1 MQIEGSSAKKNLIHL
16 FRTLKYRN
24 YRLFFMGQSISLI
37 GTWLQMIAVS
47 WLVYRL
53 TGSVFMLGLVGFLSR
68 IPTFLVAP
76 FAGVVADRYDRYK
89 ILIWTQVLSMLQA
102 FIFAVLV
109 FTGTVQ
115 VWHTILLGISLGL
128 INAFD
133 IPVRQSF
140 VVNMVEDKKDLGN
153 AIALNSSMVN
163 GARLIGPTVAGL
175 LIAAVGEGWCFSIN
189 ALSFIAVI
197 SSLLMMKIK
206 PWEFKKASKSGF
218 LEFKEGF
225 SYAYKQKIIS
235 SLLLLLAVASLIAMP
250 YLVLMPAFSKEILKG
265 GPKMFGFLMA
275 AAGFGAL
282 IGALYLG
289 GRKSSEGLGRI
300 VILSSILFGIGLIMF
315 SFTRTVWTSAL
326 FLIVSGFGM
335 MVQAT
340 GTNTILQTVVEE
352 DKRGRVMSLYTMA
365 FMGMQPFGSLLIGQL
380 AAAFG
385 IPATILIGG
394 VACGTSAV
402 FIGWKMLK
410 AEPDLQNR

>member
-1 MQIEGSSAKKNLIHL
+1 MQQVADSSAKKSLIHL

-37 GTWLQMIAVS
+37 GTWLQLIAVS

-53 TGSVFMLGLVGFLSR
+53 TGDVFMLGLVGFLSR

-109 FTGTVQ
+109 FTGNIQ
-115 VWHTILLGISLGL
+115 VWHTIVLGVSLGL

-133 IPVRQSF
+133 VPVRQSF
-140 VVNMVEDKKDLGN
+140 VVNIVEDKKDLGN

-163 GARLIGPTVAGL
+163 GARLIGPTAAGL
-175 LIAAVGEGWCFSIN
+175 LIAAVGEGWCFLIN
-189 ALSFIAVI
+189 AISFVAVI

-206 PWEFKKASKSGF
+206 PMEFKNTNKSGF

-225 SYAYKQKIIS
+225 SYAYEHKTIS
-235 SLLLLLAVASLIAMP
+235 SLLLLLSIVSLIAIP
-250 YLVLMPAFSKEILKG
+250 YQVLMPAFAREILKG

-275 AAGFGAL
+275 AAGLGAL
-282 IGALYLG
+282 FGALYLG
-289 GRKSSEGLGRI
+289 GRRSIIGLGRT
-300 VILSSILFGIGLIMF
+300 VILASVLFGAGLITF
-315 SFTRTVWTSAL
+315 SFTRTVWTSAI
-326 FLIVSGFGM
+326 FLVITGFGM
-335 MVQAT
+335 MVQAA
-340 GTNTILQTVVEE
+340 GTNTIIQTVVEE

-365 FMGMQPFGSLLIGQL
+365 FMGMHPFGSLLVGKL
-380 AAAFG
+380 AALLG
-385 IPATILIGG
+385 MPVTICIGGAVCCLSAVLIGR
-394 VACGTSAV
+394 
-402 FIGWKMLK
+402 KMLFPADGLK
-410 AEPDLQNR
+410 

>member
-1 MQIEGSSAKKNLIHL
+1 MDVVESSAKKSLIYL

-68 IPTFLVAP
+68 IPTFLMAP

-89 ILIWTQVLSMLQA
+89 ILILTQILSMIQA

-109 FTGTVQ
+109 FTGTIQ

-128 INAFD
+128 INSFD

-175 LIAAVGEGWCFSIN
+175 LIAAVGEGWCFSLN
-189 ALSFIAVI
+189 AISFVAVI

-206 PWEFKKASKSGF
+206 PREFKRTNKSGIT
-218 LEFKEGF
+218 EFKEGF
-225 SYAYKQKIIS
+225 SYAYKHKTIS
-235 SLLLLLAVASLIAMP
+235 SLLLLLAIASLIAMP
-250 YLVLMPAFSKEILKG
+250 YQVLMPAFSREILKG

-282 IGALYLG
+282 AGALYLG
-289 GRKSSEGLGRI
+289 SRKSTEGLGRI
-300 VILSSILFGIGLIMF
+300 VILSSVLFGAGLMMF
-315 SFTRTVWTSAL
+315 SFAQNAWSSGV
-326 FLIVSGFGM
+326 FLVIAGFGM
-335 MVQAT
+335 MVQAA
-340 GTNTILQTVVEE
+340 GTNTILQTLVEE
-352 DKRGRVMSLYTMA
+352 DKRGRIMSLYTMA
-365 FMGMQPFGSLLIGQL
+365 FMGMQPFGSLLVGKLADVFGMPVTICIGGAGCGL
-380 AAAFG
+380 SAL
-385 IPATILIGG
+385 LIGR
-394 VACGTSAV
+394 
-402 FIGWKMLK
+402 KMLFLK
-410 AEPDLQNR
+410 TIDIN

>member
-1 MQIEGSSAKKNLIHL
+1 MRSEESSAKKSLVYL

-53 TGSVFMLGLVGFLSR
+53 TNSVYMLGLVAFLSR
-68 IPTFLVAP
+68 LPTFLVAP

-89 ILIWTQVLSMLQA
+89 ILIWTQILSLLQA
-102 FIFAVLV
+102 LIFAILV
-109 FTGTVQ
+109 FSGAIQ

-128 INAFD
+128 INSFD

-140 VVNMVEDKKDLGN
+140 VINMVEDKKDLGN

-175 LIAAVGEGWCFSIN
+175 LIAAVGEGWCFFLN

-206 PWEFKKASKSGF
+206 PREFKKVNKSGF
-218 LEFKEGF
+218 FEFKEGL
-225 SYAYKQKIIS
+225 SYAYKHKTIS
-235 SLLLLLAVASLIAMP
+235 SLLLLLAIASLIAMP
-250 YLVLMPAFSKEILKG
+250 YQVLMPAFAREILKG
-265 GPKMFGFLMA
+265 GPRVFGILMA
-275 AAGFGAL
+275 AAGLGAL
-282 IGALYLG
+282 AGALYLG
-289 GRKSSEGLGRI
+289 SRKDIAGLGRI
-300 VILSSILFGIGLIMF
+300 VIISGIIFGLGLIMF
-315 SFTRTVWTSAL
+315 SFSTTLWSAVVL
-326 FLIVSGFGM
+326 LVVAGFGM
-335 MVQAT
+335 MVQAA

-365 FMGMQPFGSLLIGQL
+365 FMGMQPFGSLLVGKS
-380 AAAFG
+380 AALLG
-385 IPATILIGG
+385 IPLTIGLGG
-394 VACGTSAV
+394 VACGLSALI
-402 FIGWKMLK
+402 IGRKLLFVK
-410 AEPDLQNR
+410 KLL